1 MTKQTDNPESS
12 GVADR
17 PSRDP
22 VPCLGCVLIVDDD
35 EAYRRIVAL
44 RMGSVGCRCHVAGTH
59 DEALR
64 LLSGHPEIEAAV
76 LDYHMRGADIA
87 SLVARIRNQRP
98 DVRLVGH
105 SSMERREKF
114 AALGVDR
121 FLLKPWSPSDLFG
134 LLGDHLPQWSVE
146 GRGLGA
152 RRSSD
157 RDGQKG

>member
-1 MTKQTDNPESS
+1 LTKQTDNPESS

-17 PSRDP
+17 PSRGP

-44 RMGSVGCRCHVAGTH
+44 RMGSVGCRYHAAGTH

-64 LLSGHPEIEAAV
+64 LLSGHPEIDVAV
-76 LDYHMRGADIA
+76 LDYHMQGADVA
-87 SLVARIRNQRP
+87 SLVARIRSQRP
-98 DVRLVGH
+98 DVTLVGH

-121 FLLKPWSPSDLFG
+121 FLLKPWSPSDL
-134 LLGDHLPQWSVE
+134 LAVLSDLPP
-146 GRGLGA
+146 
-152 RRSSD
+152 
-157 RDGQKG
+157 

>member
-1 MTKQTDNPESS
+1 MTKQVDNPESS

-44 RMGSVGCRCHVAGTH
+44 RMGSVGCRCHAAGTH

-76 LDYHMRGADIA
+76 LDYHMRGADVA
-87 SLVARIRNQRP
+87 SLVARIRSQRP
-98 DVRLVGH
+98 DMTLVGH

-121 FLLKPWSPSDLFG
+121 FLLKPWTPDEFWEVLRSDDCGFT
-134 LLGDHLPQWSVE
+134 
-146 GRGLGA
+146 
-152 RRSSD
+152 
-157 RDGQKG
+157 KT